1 MSTTIQSTT
10 IQSIG
15 NRATLAAIKTKHA
28 ATRAARSITSQ
39 LEGDDGMST
48 IEYAFGS
55 LAAAALAGVLYLV
68 VNGNGVTNAIESVIT
83 DALNNRP

>member
-1 MSTTIQSTT
+1 MNRLHLTAISTYETT
-10 IQSIG
+10 
-15 NRATLAAIKTKHA
+15 L
-28 ATRAARSITSQ
+28 RAAGKLHSK
-39 LEGDDGMST
+39 LNNDDGMST

-68 VNGNGVTNAIESVIT
+68 VNGNGVTSAIEGVIT